1 MSLAV
6 QEKGEMFQCLTDE
19 ELMSGVANADV
30 KSFNVLFNRYYKQIF
45 NFIKKNVHDYTSSE
59 DITQEVFMRI
69 YKSAAR
75 FDPERKFS
83 SWIYKIAFNEVK
95 RYYTKSAARKTSSIN
110 EPLDA
115 SSGSTERSDL
125 LEHTGLGPELT
136 TESEKRVQQIKI
148 LIETLPEK
156 QRTVV
161 ILKVYQE
168 LTFEEISQV
177 LDCPLSTV
185 LSRMRY
191 AVKKMQRALD
201 GEDSDE

>member
-6 QEKGEMFQCLTDE
+6 QEKGDMFQCLTDE

-45 NFIKKNVHDYTSSE
+45 NFIKKNVHDHTSSE

-95 RYYTKSAARKTSSIN
+95 RYYTKSSAKKTSSIN

-115 SSGSTERSDL
+115 SSGTAERSDL
-125 LEHTGLGPELT
+125 LEYKGLGPELT
-136 TESEKRVQQIKI
+136 TESEKRVQQIKK

>member
-1 MSLAV
+1 MNSFI
-6 QEKGEMFQCLTDE
+6 QEKSEVFHCLTDE

-45 NFIKKNVHDYTSSE
+45 NFIKKNVHDHVASE

-95 RYYTKSAARKTSSIN
+95 RYYTKASARKTTSIN
-110 EPLDA
+110 EPLDV
-115 SSGSTERSDL
+115 SSGGTERAEL
-125 LEHTGLGPELT
+125 IEFTGPGPEMS
-136 TESEKRVQQIKI
+136 TESEKRIQQIKK

-201 GEDSDE
+201 GDDTDE

>member
-1 MSLAV
+1 MSR
-6 QEKGEMFQCLTDE
+6 
-19 ELMSGVANADV
+19 VASQDMR
-30 KSFNVLFNRYYKQIF
+30 SFNVVFNRYYKQIF
-45 NFIKKNVHDYTSSE
+45 NFIKKNVHDFKEAE
-59 DITQEVFMRI
+59 DITQEVFLRI

-83 SWIYKIAFNEVK
+83 SWIYKIAFNEIK
-95 RYYTKSAARKTSSIN
+95 RHFSKAAGKRTSSIN
-110 EPLDA
+110 EPLDEGGGGA
-115 SSGSTERSDL
+115 ERGDL
-125 LEHTGLGPELT
+125 LEFSGLGPEAS
-136 TESEKRVQQIKI
+136 TEAAKQTQQIKK

-168 LTFEEISQV
+168 LTFEEIAQI

-191 AVKKMQRALD
+191 AVKKLHNMMNGG
-201 GEDSDE
+201 GEDAVPDGDEDND